1 MDSAGCIYIY
11 ICANITKEGGFLL
24 KTNANCSPASKK
36 KIKSVNIL
44 AWRGRG
50 LWVPIP
56 NWRALDCWW
65 LERRNNTL
73 SLGMWILVGWPC
85 SCECFHT
92 HAYMGKKKNQN
103 CYFKKG
109 YGRGQYEWDG
119 FRGRTGEWLWSKYI
133 RVYMHEIL
141 KNNKIIFK
149 NITILTLKWH
159 SRILTVLQQ
168 YYKSLLHINHI
179 KLLE

>member
-1 MDSAGCIYIY
+1 MQIALQLQKRKSSQS
-11 ICANITKEGGFLL
+11 TFEHGGGGACESPSLTGELL
-24 KTNANCSPASKK
+24 T
-36 KIKSVNIL
+36 VDG
-44 AWRGRG
+44 W
-50 LWVPIP
+50 
-56 NWRALDCWW
+56 
-65 LERRNNTL
+65 ERRNNTL

-92 HAYMGKKKNQN
+92 HAYMGKKKNQI

-109 YGRGQYEWDG
+109 YGRGQYECDG
-119 FRGRTGEWLWSKYI
+119 FRGRIGEWLWSKYI
-133 RVYMHEIL
+133 IVYMHEIL

-149 NITILTLKWH
+149 NITILTLRWH